1 MTKTLRLV
9 TILSPVTVWLVFFA
23 LIPLG
28 VMAAYSFQGSTTGG
42 VDGSFTL
49 QNYAL
54 FLSNSSFQ
62 AVLWRSVLIAL
73 ATAIIS
79 VIMAYPLAYF
89 LIYHAGKSGMI
100 LLTLMIAPAWTS
112 ELLRIL
118 AWKLMLG
125 SNGSFNYLF
134 TILGWIPQD
143 SSFIH
148 FGPATVI
155 ITLVYTWIPFAAM
168 PIYASLGRIDRSLL
182 EASADLGDNPLRSF
196 LRVTLP
202 MSFSGVMAAFFY
214 VFVPSLGEWV
224 TPAMVGGTTGIMF
237 GNLIQD
243 QFARALNWPMGA
255 AFSLIMLVVAL
266 LLTVL
271 ITRIMPLTD
280 LMEAG

>member
-1 MTKTLRLV
+1 MTRSLRLV
-9 TILSPVTVWLVFFA
+9 AILSPVTVWLVVFA

-28 VMAAYSFQGSTTGG
+28 VMAFYSFQGSTTGG
-42 VDGSFTL
+42 VDGVFTL
-49 QNYAL
+49 DNYAA
-54 FLSNSSFQ
+54 FLAKGSFQ
-62 AVLWRSVLIAL
+62 SVLWRSVLIAL
-73 ATAIIS
+73 ATAVIS
-79 VIMAYPLAYF
+79 VVMAYPLAYF
-89 LIYHAGKSGMI
+89 LNFHAGKSGVI

-125 SNGSFNYLF
+125 SNGTLNYLIS
-134 TILGWIPQD
+134 TLGWIPQG
-143 SSFIH
+143 STLIH
-148 FGPATVI
+148 FGPVAVI

-182 EASADLGDNPLRSF
+182 EASADLGGTPLRSF
-196 LRVTLP
+196 LKVTMPL
-202 MSFSGVMAAFFY
+202 STSGIMAAFFY

-224 TPAMVGGTTGIMF
+224 TPSLVGGTSGIMF

-255 AFSLIMLVVAL
+255 ALSLVMLLAAL
-266 LLTVL
+266 ILTLV

-280 LMEAG
+280 LLEAG